1 MRINS
6 MYRTAILQMN
16 PDKKMASE
24 LKKSMA
30 WVQEFLNMSRTEIQM
45 MLYSRFKEL
54 NIPMNT
60 RTTSLLTKRFSGS
73 ATGNDKRFLYVD
85 DDNSKFVFDK
95 EWFLEV
101 QLHAKTGKHIEPRV
115 RIPVYKTELPYYDD
129 IKDMMGYGI
138 TITEEG
144 EKWFAY
150 VQIPVESHEDE
161 WKENVV
167 GIDFNFRKW
176 VASKMDGRPLIFP
189 VKEYTER
196 IDRIHSLISRKQSE
210 MKWVFNQETKD
221 AIDKELKK
229 LYGLRE
235 FVVKEAHG
243 NFISEIKK
251 RFGYCTI
258 AVEDVSTM
266 FKLSEHDRAMSD
278 SWLYNNEHDRKM
290 TNNWLYKKTALS
302 QFQLRA
308 MAHGLNV
315 VEVNPSYTS
324 QVCHKCGHIGIS
336 YGKGGRLFKCTNCDL
351 KDYHRDINASR
362 NIAKLG
368 YGYQFDF
375 KALSEEKKNLKNI
388 KLPVQQ
394 NF

>member
-16 PDKKMASE
+16 PDKKMAAE
-24 LKKSMA
+24 LKRSMT
-30 WVQEFLNMSRTEIQM
+30 WVQEFLSMSRTEIQM
-45 MLYSRFKEL
+45 LLYNKWKEM
-54 NIPMNT
+54 NIPMST
-60 RTTSLLTKRFSGS
+60 RITAQLMQRFSGA
-73 ATGNDKRFLYVD
+73 ATGRDKRFLYVY
-85 DDNSKFVFDK
+85 NENARFVFDK

-101 QLHAKTGKHIEPRV
+101 QLHSKTGKHPDPRI

-129 IKDMMGYGI
+129 IKDMIGYGI

-176 VASKMDGRPLIFP
+176 VAARLDGRPLLFS
-189 VKEYTER
+189 VKQYTER
-196 IDRIHSLISRKQSE
+196 IDQIYRLISRKQSE
-210 MKWVFNQETKD
+210 MRREFYPEKKD
-221 AIDKELKK
+221 GIDMELKN
-229 LYGLRE
+229 LYGLRD
-235 FVVKEAHG
+235 FAVKEAHG
-243 NFISEIKK
+243 NFLSEIK
-251 RFGYCTI
+251 RQFGFCTL

-266 FKLSEHDRAMSD
+266 FRLGEHDRV
-278 SWLYNNEHDRKM
+278 M
-290 TNNWLYKKTALS
+290 TNSWLYKKTALS

-308 MAHGLNV
+308 MAHGFNV
-315 VEVNPSYTS
+315 VEVNPSFTS
-324 QVCHKCGHIGIS
+324 QVCYRCGHIGIS
-336 YGKGGRLFKCTNCDL
+336 YGKGERLFRCTKCDL
-351 KDYHRDINASR
+351 RDYHRDINAAR

-375 KALSEEKKNLKNI
+375 KSLSEEKKSLKKI
-388 KLPVQQ
+388 KP
-394 NF
+394 

>member
-24 LKKSMA
+24 LKRSMT
-30 WVQEFLNMSRTEIQM
+30 WVQEFLNMSRLEIQK
-45 MLYSRFKEL
+45 MLYNKFKEL

-73 ATGNDKRFLYVD
+73 TTGSDKRFLYVD
-85 DDNSKFVFDK
+85 DDNSRFVFDK
-95 EWFLEV
+95 DWFLEV

-115 RIPVYKTELPYYDD
+115 RIPVHKTELPYYDD
-129 IKDMMGYGI
+129 IKDMIGYPI

-176 VASKMDGRPLIFP
+176 LASKMDGRPLIFP

-196 IDRIHSLISRKQSE
+196 IERIHSLISRKQSE
-210 MKWVFNQETKD
+210 MRSAFDLERKD
-221 AIDKELKK
+221 AIDKELKN

-243 NFISEIKK
+243 NFISEIRK
-251 RFGYCTI
+251 RFGFCTL

-266 FKLSEHDRAMSD
+266 FRLS
-278 SWLYNNEHDRKM
+278 EHDRKM

-336 YGKGGRLFKCTNCDL
+336 YGKGDRLFKCTNCDL